1 MNVLLTCHLVG
12 KRREFPKSCDG
23 IGSWYSSFLA
33 FFFRRVFVGGK
44 QVPASNMGNIL
55 MGKDYAVR
63 KM

>member
-33 FFFRRVFVGGK
+33 FFFRRVFVGGNK
-44 QVPASNMGNIL
+44 YLLLTLVTF
-55 MGKDYAVR
+55 
-63 KM
+63 